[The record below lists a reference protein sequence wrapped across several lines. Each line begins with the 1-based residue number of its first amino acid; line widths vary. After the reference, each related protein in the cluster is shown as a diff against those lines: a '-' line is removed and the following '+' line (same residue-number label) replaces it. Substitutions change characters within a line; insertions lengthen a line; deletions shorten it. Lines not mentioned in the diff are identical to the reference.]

1 MNTIYVLS
9 WALGKLTVL
18 TCSFFRFNPYTTF
31 NKCRICKQTVHQAHS
46 HYCQSMWDC
55 YLREFHRD
63 LVFFLR
69 IRRQWFFDHLPW
81 KQWWKDVFWR
91 ICVVCKTI
99 LCFKL
104 AFPHQPFFV
113 FVSRVLGFWRRLN
126 RHFQHFFFWRC
137 LKECK
142 QLCSKLYSET
152 TWLWLV
158 ISLQFWKLLTQ
169 F

>member
-1 MNTIYVLS
+1 MYSVEHWVS
-9 WALGKLTVL
+9 WQFSLVF
-18 TCSFFRFNPYTTF
+18 FFRFNPYTTF

-55 YLREFHRD
+55 YRREFHCD

-69 IRRQWFFDHLPW
+69 IRRQWFFDHSPW

-91 ICVVCKTI
+91 TCVVCKTI

-158 ISLQFWKLLTQ
+158 VSLQFWKLLTQ